1 MPQENNL
8 KPHPN
13 RQLVLWL
20 ALPQLITWGSVYYT
34 FALLLGP
41 IEQALQLSRAQ
52 ASLGFSLMLLADGLL
67 ALPLAKYLRN
77 GHERVI
83 MTAGT
88 LLTALLLVL
97 HSKIQT
103 QWQFYAVWTG
113 LGLAGSMCLYTP
125 LFTVLTQRFPHH
137 FRQSIITITLVA
149 GLASTVFI
157 PLSNACIDAWG
168 WRNALL
174 FLASLQ
180 LLICLPIHYFILQ
193 EKNFEQPLEGQQQ
206 KPVPAAKET
215 RANWVILKKYLKNP
229 AYYFCG
235 FFIICSMAVTSAL
248 PPHLIAILQERK
260 LSPYWVIAIP
270 AAIGFMQ
277 VVGRLVLFMTERY
290 WNVNKSN
297 LWIATLLP
305 ISFLLFDWP
314 STNIVIL
321 TLFVVLF
328 GFANGLLTIVKGT
341 VIPLYVNQKDVAVLT
356 GALGF
361 PQAIAKASAPLL
373 LGLSWSPKVGY
384 LYGLI
389 GLTFFAGVSVIALL
403 AAQKMAQPSH

>member
-193 EKNFEQPLEGQQQ
+193 EKNFEHPLAAHQQN
-206 KPVPAAKET
+206 PVPAAKET
-215 RANWVILKKYLKNP
+215 RANWVILKKYLKMRDQVLITG
-229 AYYFCG
+229 ATAG
-235 FFIICSMAVTSAL
+235 FGEACAHLFAEKGFDLILTGRRADRLDKLSAL
-248 PPHLIAILQERK
+248 LKEKHGTTVVTLNFDVRDEDAVQKAIKERDLKVHGWVFDIKTGRLIDLKFNFEKALQEIMEI
-260 LSPYWVIAIP
+260 Y
-270 AAIGFMQ
+270 
-277 VVGRLVLFMTERY
+277 RLE
-290 WNVNKSN
+290 
-297 LWIATLLP
+297 
-305 ISFLLFDWP
+305 D
-314 STNIVIL
+314 
-321 TLFVVLF
+321 
-328 GFANGLLTIVKGT
+328 
-341 VIPLYVNQKDVAVLT
+341 
-356 GALGF
+356 
-361 PQAIAKASAPLL
+361 
-373 LGLSWSPKVGY
+373 
-384 LYGLI
+384 
-389 GLTFFAGVSVIALL
+389 
-403 AAQKMAQPSH
+403 